1 MLESGNAGPPCGIS
15 LYPELRIEPRTA
27 FACAA
32 MVVWSERLYPPDAF
46 PALWQPVQFC
56 SISGITSFAKETVP
70 LHVGIW
76 ENGVFSFVHELAKK
90 REQTVIKRI
99 RFIFEYL
106 IDEK

>member
-1 MLESGNAGPPCGIS
+1 
-15 LYPELRIEPRTA
+15 
-27 FACAA
+27 
-32 MVVWSERLYPPDAF
+32 
-46 PALWQPVQFC
+46 
-56 SISGITSFAKETVP
+56 TSFAKETVP